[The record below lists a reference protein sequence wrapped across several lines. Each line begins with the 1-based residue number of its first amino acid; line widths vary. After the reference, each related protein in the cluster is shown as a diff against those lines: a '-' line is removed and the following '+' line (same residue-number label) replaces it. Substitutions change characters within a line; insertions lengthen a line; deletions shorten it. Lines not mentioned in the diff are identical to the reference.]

1 MPLTFGRILNKIG
14 VHKLHS
20 LLLLKINDL
29 RVSAII
35 NALDLVCF
43 REINFRDACLVLR
56 YFRILIHA
64 S

>member
-29 RVSAII
+29 RVGAII
-35 NALDLVCF
+35 
-43 REINFRDACLVLR
+43 DACLVLR